1 VSLPDTVTGGIQNK
15 NNQKPYSRK
24 ERETMTTT
32 ITSILTALVL
42 FLLIW
47 LLLRLAEKTGGGW

>member
-1 VSLPDTVTGGIQNK
+1 
-15 NNQKPYSRK
+15 
-24 ERETMTTT
+24 MTTT

-47 LLLRLAEKTGGGW
+47 IVLQLAEKTGGGW